1 MLIDSNVKL
10 LFGEGAD
17 RQQEICL
24 WSWHVVLLY
33 MLLCTML
40 WAFICVLWEKGHF
53 RFSMEYQLSCI
64 MSWLFQQ
71 PYNKMDYKSA
81 IYGPVEELKK
91 EMEAEKAKT
100 AAEVEVVVKDSA

>member
-1 MLIDSNVKL
+1 MLV
-10 LFGEGAD
+10 
-17 RQQEICL
+17 
-24 WSWHVVLLY
+24 
-33 MLLCTML
+33 CTVL

-100 AAEVEVVVKDSA
+100 ASEVEVVVKDRA